1 MRSSK
6 RWADHVKIPRGFTLI
21 EMLAV
26 LAVIA
31 ILALIAV
38 PSMMEK
44 IVKEQIVEALPLAKI
59 VSAPVDAHWRTM
71 GKLPADNAA
80 LALPEPTKIVS
91 NLISS
96 VRLEDGAIHMQF
108 GNQANGSLRGKTLSL
123 RPAVV
128 EDTPLVPIAWVCGF
142 AKEPQAMKVLGT
154 NRTDIDKQYLP
165 LRCLG

>member
-1 MRSSK
+1 MRWSK

-26 LAVIA
+26 
-31 ILALIAV
+31 
-38 PSMMEK
+38 
-44 IVKEQIVEALPLAKI
+44 
-59 VSAPVDAHWRTM
+59 
-71 GKLPADNAA
+71 
-80 LALPEPTKIVS
+80 
-91 NLISS
+91 
-96 VRLEDGAIHMQF
+96 
-108 GNQANGSLRGKTLSL
+108 QANGSLRGKTLSL